1 MTHSVDLFEPYIPN
15 SDDNKVW
22 VAWKTHVEL
31 VRMSRQQEFSS
42 EDIKEIDRLV
52 VESNKRRFE
61 LSLNSKVHCLELKPT
76 LISCLPLP
84 PQFHADP
91 LKVPLEHP

>member
-1 MTHSVDLFEPYIPN
+1 MPPRTQANPRLTRSNRPLTHSVDLFEPYIPN

-42 EDIKEIDRLV
+42 EDIKEIDRLA
-52 VESNKRRFE
+52 VESNKAFRAVPEF
-61 LSLNSKVHCLELKPT
+61 KGA
-76 LISCLPLP
+76 LP
-84 PQFHADP
+84 
-91 LKVPLEHP
+91 